1 METFDIIII
10 ALIAIAGIMGI
21 FKGFIN
27 QFISIAALFLG
38 TWCSFKFS
46 SFLTEKVTGWLNP
59 DIAQNTLHIIMFAVI
74 FILVLIL
81 AHFIGK
87 LLEGLINLT
96 MLGWLNRILGF
107 LFGALKAIIILGIA
121 AYVVNYLNGMFKIIP
136 QDLLDSSKGY
146 GFLMKF
152 TQDFFPFL
160 HKIFS

>member
-1 METFDIIII
+1 METLDIIII
-10 ALIAIAGIMGI
+10 GLIAIAGIMGI

-27 QFISIAALFLG
+27 QFVSIAALLLG
-38 TWCSFKFS
+38 TWCAFKFS
-46 SFLTEKVTGWLNP
+46 WFLTGKVTGWLNP
-59 DIAQNTLHIIMFAVI
+59 DIAQNTLHIIMFIVV
-74 FILVLIL
+74 FILVLIV

-121 AYVVNYLNGMFKIIP
+121 MYVINYLNGMFKFIP
-136 QDLLDSSKGY
+136 QEMLDSSKGY
-146 GFLMKF
+146 GLLIKF